1 MININFILKASDFL
15 FSISALVKWILS
27 VSLNVHTLR
36 LEVQSEMP
44 KGFYNEIAPLKKL
57 KKLKVKA
64 DKASELKEV
73 TLIAIRIMTTLLT
86 SSQIV
91 RSCRQVEI
99 LRMNATC
106 LAPSDLA
113 KLEPAENKTDITL
126 SWYNGPCMGEVLPV
140 LKRCRQLRRL
150 KLDNSDS
157 RDNIFPPSEVL
168 SDFIMSMNDLSY
180 LHIVPHHYDPS
191 HYGKLKNLRDQVNQ
205 LILPRRPNFKFD
217 ISSSDYYGYC
227 HDASLER
234 QLQKNPMVV

>member
-1 MININFILKASDFL
+1 MININFILKASDFP
-15 FSISALVKWILS
+15 ISALVKWILS
-27 VSLNVHTLR
+27 VSLNVHSLR
-36 LEVQSEMP
+36 LGIKAEKLNSLLIEL
-44 KGFYNEIAPLKKL
+44 GCLKKL
-57 KKLKVKA
+57 KKLTVWGDSSSA
-64 DKASELKEV
+64 VIEV
-73 TLIAIRIMTTLLT
+73 TIVISKIMTTRLT